1 MRSVQAVY
9 GATSH
14 LYSSCWLG
22 RICSNLLVFFS
33 LKVST
38 AGEGLLVNTLMMPVG
53 NDKVMSPVIFTMHL
67 GKAARRMSDVIGSIC
82 WLFFSFYLSW
92 KMLIS
97 ISQSQRWRPQM
108 SCSVL
113 NSNVFHLLS
122 QKSKENW
129 KYSHFRSWNQRILTV
144 FLKIW
149 LQLLTSDMSGKGR

>member
-82 WLFFSFYLSW
+82 WLFFPFICHKKRLSAFPNA
-92 KMLIS
+92 KDDALKCL
-97 ISQSQRWRPQM
+97 R
-108 SCSVL
+108 SVL
-113 NSNVFHLLS
+113 NSNMKIFTF
-122 QKSKENW
+122 QKLEPEN
-129 KYSHFRSWNQRILTV
+129 FDI
-144 FLKIW
+144 FLKDM
-149 LQLLTSDMSGKGR
+149 TSASYLWHVW

>member
-92 KMLIS
+92 KTSIS

-108 SCSVL
+108 SLFCPKLKCVPFTVIEEQIKL
-113 NSNVFHLLS
+113 KIFTF
-122 QKSKENW
+122 QKLEPEN
-129 KYSHFRSWNQRILTV
+129 FDI
-144 FLKIW
+144 FLKDM
-149 LQLLTSDMSGKGR
+149 TSASYLWHVW